1 MATKKST
8 DVAVAA
14 SSEVTAFSQEVPD
27 YIKTDTARG
36 SEEVT
41 SNDLTIPR
49 LEIVQAQ
56 STIKDEQ
63 DGVVDGHLYNSVT
76 REILG
81 DHAYFVPVYF
91 RTEFLVWKDQDKGGG
106 FFGSFPTMVEAKARV
121 DEAVAA
127 GENEEDIEIV
137 DTPVHFGL
145 LVTPD
150 GSRCEQIVV
159 SMAKSKAKVSRKW
172 NSMIQIVGGDRFSRV
187 YKLTTFK
194 DENNNGQKFHNFVV
208 QPAGFAPKA
217 IYDKAEALYEVFR
230 TTDVRAAHESVVENG
245 AEAQPGTVRGNI

>member
-1 MATKKST
+1 MATKKPT
-8 DVAVAA
+8 DVAIAA
-14 SSEVTAFSQEVPD
+14 SSEVATFSQDVPD
-27 YIKTDTARG
+27 YIKQDAARG

-41 SNDLTIPR
+41 SNDLTVPR
-49 LEIVQAQ
+49 LEIIQAQ

-63 DGVVDGHLYNSVT
+63 DGVTDGHLYNSVT

-91 RTEFLVWKDQDKGGG
+91 RTEYLVWKDQDKGGG
-106 FFGSFPTMVEAKARV
+106 FFGSFPTMIEAKTRIT
-121 DEAVAA
+121 EAVVE
-127 GENEEDIEIV
+127 GEDESDLEVV

-150 GSRCEQIVV
+150 GARCEQIVV

-208 QPAGFAPKA
+208 QPAGFAPKSV
-217 IYDKAEALYEVFR
+217 YEKAEALYEVFR
-230 TTDVRAAHESVVENG
+230 TTEVRAAHESVVENG
-245 AEAQPGTVRGNI
+245 GDASPTTERGAI